1 MEHLSTAMVQ
11 YYGSHHAID
20 DGNFLVEI
28 EMVHMMYVV
37 PMCYLP
43 PTITMEI
50 EKDSY
55 DVALSTGEVV

>member
-1 MEHLSTAMVQ
+1 MVQ